1 MKQQL
6 PTTRMSPIEHG
17 GFGYGFLELQWGH
30 DLTVADR
37 WPGRRFEMDSSPL
50 QWGRDLTVADSATS
64 PAKYD
69 TTICVLQT
77 LSSS

>member
-17 GFGYGFLELQWGH
+17 GFGYGFLELQWGR

-37 WPGRRFEMDSSPL
+37 RKTRQLVGVVIML
-50 QWGRDLTVADSATS
+50 QWGRDLTVADS
-64 PAKYD
+64 
-69 TTICVLQT
+69 
-77 LSSS
+77 